1 MYNFKKN
8 VKAYIVYSGAT
19 HRIDLYSDITASQT
33 FDEQGYKRKT
43 LHNLTDLHDHAV
55 VNKANPANFSFTTPI
70 PNIGYPPVILNLGS
84 DYSSG
89 TLSSFDL
96 YIQSDNVIY
105 VLNNC
110 VVESM
115 AFNVEMRA
123 VLTVSV
129 SGTSSKLA
137 KFGNVGGAARIPGL
151 ADAENR
157 FGRTYTTVDRLNI
170 SISNVTLD
178 SIAAVHMD
186 LKNDI
191 NWGGYTTI
199 NQAVTSTMMYP
210 DSYVLQGRTLSG
222 SITQFI
228 TSQNSDTLFDTS
240 TSSPVDISIYYL
252 GYSATNPLLRFT
264 LPSAVFTRRLN
275 FEELINR
282 VYDFRLNSN
291 STIVEP
297 IYKTAKT
304 ATAMNFSVPANS
316 GLIALIN

>member
-55 VNKANPANFSFTTPI
+55 INKANPANFSFTTPI
-70 PNIGYPPVILNLGS
+70 PNIGYTPIMLTLGS
-84 DYSSG
+84 DYTSG
-89 TLSSFDL
+89 SLNSFDL

-105 VLNNC
+105 TLTEC
-110 VVESM
+110 IIESM
-115 AFNVEMRA
+115 AFNIEMTA
-123 VLTVSV
+123 VLTVSI
-129 SGTSSKLA
+129 SGTASKLA
-137 KFGNVGGAARIPGL
+137 KFANVGGPIRIPGL
-151 ADAENR
+151 DDAESR
-157 FGRTYTTVDRLNI
+157 FDRSYVTVDRLNV
-170 SISNVTLD
+170 SLSNTTLD
-178 SIAAVHMD
+178 SVAAVHMD
-186 LKNDI
+186 LKNDV
-191 NWGGYTTI
+191 NWTGYTTI
-199 NQAVTSTMMYP
+199 NQAVNGTMMYP
-210 DSYVLQGRTLSG
+210 SSYVLQGRTLSG

-228 TSQNSDTLFDTS
+228 TSQNADTLFDTS
-240 TSSPVDISIYYL
+240 TSSRADISIYYL
-252 GYSATNPLLRFT
+252 AYSSTNPLLRFT
-264 LPSAVFTRRLN
+264 LPSTVFTRRLN